1 VQLQSPNARI
11 RVQDISLEGPVRIQA
26 ELKGAWRELLGSFEI
41 DAEGAFLEYAGGMRK
56 ASGRSALVTG
66 RIVTRAGRL
75 AVEELKL
82 SLTSF
87 RGEVEMAPTWHRRS
101 DEP

>member
-1 VQLQSPNARI
+1 
-11 RVQDISLEGPVRIQA
+11 
-26 ELKGAWRELLGSFEI
+26 
-41 DAEGAFLEYAGGMRK
+41 MRK